1 MSQNDALL
9 QTLLVKQNQI
19 LAKLNAL
26 TEDFAASGN
35 AVLDVFFEREFYRD
49 FETGND
55 FRERF
60 LRLVKGLDQRS
71 VETVV
76 QCLQRVRKIRGCSDR
91 YLSLY
96 TAEEQAEYRHM
107 KEHFS
112 RQILQ
117 LSGDCCFYDGWM
129 LPKAAFEPSVF
140 IDQCGFRHLR
150 YPERTAGKAVID
162 AGAYIG
168 DSALLFSKLV
178 DGPIHAFE
186 PAADNYA
193 LMLKTLAINDI
204 EDRVIPRKMA
214 LGAEPGNISLARSI
228 VPSANT
234 QVKNSGVPYV
244 GAETVPVVT
253 LDDYVREHRLNV
265 GLIKIDVEGAE
276 QQLLRGAVETLRTMR
291 PALLVSIYHNASD
304 FLDIKPMLEE
314 MDLGYRFSIRHPAIG
329 TVMTETMLIAE
340 VD

>member
-1 MSQNDALL
+1 MSQTDSMLE
-9 QTLLVKQNQI
+9 TLLVRQNQI

-26 TEDFAASGN
+26 SEDSAASG

-49 FETGND
+49 FETGDD

-60 LRLVKGLDQRS
+60 LRLVKGLDAKS
-71 VETVV
+71 VATAV
-76 QCLQRVRKIRGCSDR
+76 QCLQRVKKIRSCSDR
-91 YLSLY
+91 YLPLY
-96 TAEEQAEYRHM
+96 TAEEREEYRHM

-112 RQILQ
+112 REMIQ

-129 LPKAAFEPSVF
+129 LPKGAFEPSVF

-150 YPERTAGKAVID
+150 HPEHTAGKAVID

-168 DSALLFSKLV
+168 DSALLFSKLT

-186 PAADNYA
+186 PASDNYA
-193 LMLKTLAINDI
+193 LMLKTLSLNGIG
-204 EDRVIPRKMA
+204 DRVVPRKMA
-214 LGAEPGNISLARSI
+214 LGAQSGSVSLTRSI
-228 VPSANT
+228 VPSAST
-234 QVKNSGVPYV
+234 QVKKSNVPYV
-244 GAETVPVVT
+244 GTETVPVVT

-276 QQLLRGAVETLRTMR
+276 QSLLRGAVETLRTMR

-304 FLDIKPMLEE
+304 FLDIKPMLED
-314 MDLGYRFSIRHPAIG
+314 MGLGYRFRIRHPAIG

-340 VD
+340 VG

>member
-19 LAKLNAL
+19 LAKLNAF
-26 TEDFAASGN
+26 TEDFATSGN

-76 QCLQRVRKIRGCSDR
+76 QCLQRVRKICSCSDR

-129 LPKAAFEPSVF
+129 LVKEV
-140 IDQCGFRHLR
+140 
-150 YPERTAGKAVID
+150 
-162 AGAYIG
+162 
-168 DSALLFSKLV
+168 
-178 DGPIHAFE
+178 
-186 PAADNYA
+186 
-193 LMLKTLAINDI
+193 M
-204 EDRVIPRKMA
+204 
-214 LGAEPGNISLARSI
+214 
-228 VPSANT
+228 ANT
-234 QVKNSGVPYV
+234 NGTTDVV
-244 GAETVPVVT
+244 GEET
-253 LDDYVREHRLNV
+253 EHRHADERNLET
-265 GLIKIDVEGAE
+265 GIPSDE
-276 QQLLRGAVETLRTMR
+276 QNRQEHV
-291 PALLVSIYHNASD
+291 
-304 FLDIKPMLEE
+304 
-314 MDLGYRFSIRHPAIG
+314 
-329 TVMTETMLIAE
+329 
-340 VD
+340 